1 MKSFLLIAAIALA
14 GISVAPMER
23 AEAYSSNVGADPKND
38 DPGFGRTGYGDLE
51 TKVFVKSATS
61 GKSGEVS
68 ARHVLAYS
76 SEADG
81 YTLTRQITRTL
92 PGLRQ
97 LACVAMDAVTTG
109 DTAYHRCITKGYVRV
124 KYDGSVYNIGA
135 GIPAC
140 VNESGVVTGCF
151 AGAGE
156 ATLDTGILPLES
168 KTDAGEYLKAIVN
181 LQ

>member
-14 GISVAPMER
+14 GISVAPIER

-38 DPGFGRTGYGDLE
+38 DPGYGRTGYGDLE
-51 TKVFVKSATS
+51 TKVFVKSATA
-61 GKSGEVS
+61 GKSGVITP
-68 ARHVLAYS
+68 RLVLAYS

-97 LACVAMDAVTTG
+97 LACVSMDDVTTG
-109 DTAYHRCITKGYVRV
+109 DTSYHRCITKGYVRV
-124 KYDGSVYNIGA
+124 KYDGSAYNIGA

-140 VNESGVVTGCF
+140 VNASGVVTGCH
-151 AGAGE
+151 ADVGE
-156 ATLDTGILPLES
+156 ATVNTGIIPLES

-181 LQ
+181 LR